1 MNDVIK
7 VIMQIAKIV
16 EMYLEKQTL
25 EKQTKDEKQSEQH
38 STGK

>member
-16 EMYLEKQTL
+16 EMYLEKQT
-25 EKQTKDEKQSEQH
+25 KDEKQSEQH